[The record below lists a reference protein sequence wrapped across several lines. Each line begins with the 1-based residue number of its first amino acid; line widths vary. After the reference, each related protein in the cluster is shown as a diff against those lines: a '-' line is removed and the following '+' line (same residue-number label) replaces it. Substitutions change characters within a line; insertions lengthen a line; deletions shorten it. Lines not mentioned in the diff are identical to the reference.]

1 MDVWTIQIAKHR
13 LLRGTDIEF
22 VDITLK
28 SGILDFAPTPALLY
42 DHKRGAISND
52 HYRAEYRPLCW
63 RRIQTRPD
71 PWTKLIH
78 KERVALACY
87 CPKDCFCHRLEI
99 LKPLEWL
106 CRERGIRF
114 EYHGEIVI

>member
-1 MDVWTIQIAKHR
+1 MDDWTIQIARYR
-13 LLRGTDIEF
+13 LPHGTDIEF

-28 SGILDFAPTPALLY
+28 SGILDFAPTPKLLY
-42 DHKRGAISND
+42 DHKRGAISD
-52 HYRAEYRPLCW
+52 ETYRREYRRLCW
-63 RRIQTRPD
+63 ERIQSNPL

-78 KERVALACY
+78 RERVALACY

-106 CRERGIRF
+106 CGEKGIRF